1 MVTVNGQAVADVRP
15 GSYLTVSRTWK
26 EGDKI
31 ALNFDMRGRLTE
43 LNGYQAI
50 ERGPVVLARDTR
62 LGEGFV
68 DETCVVQTS
77 GGYVELMPVTDKPA
91 GVWMG
96 FFRPR

>member
-1 MVTVNGQAVADVRP
+1 MRP

-62 LGEGFV
+62 LGE
-68 DETCVVQTS
+68 DLS
-77 GGYVELMPVTDKPA
+77 MKPA
-91 GVWMG
+91 SCKRVADMWN
-96 FFRPR
+96 